1 MDDGDLVAGRGRKWG
16 GERTWER
23 QQVQARGAGCRDKR
37 RKLADGGCGRRPG
50 GRRSAPGE
58 EVGSGRDR
66 EARQRQKATD
76 GGGGRTEEGPR
87 NIQKRLR
94 QVGREGLYKI
104 C

>member
-23 QQVQARGAGCRDKR
+23 QQVQARGAGCRGER
-37 RKLADGGCGRRPG
+37 RKLAGGGCGRRPG

-76 GGGGRTEEGPR
+76 GGV
-87 NIQKRLR
+87 
-94 QVGREGLYKI
+94 VGRRKDQEIFRNG
-104 C
+104 